1 MIHWYLKFLLIYSLI
16 LLLNPINAEILN
28 NKVPTPKK
36 VPVTF
41 EAHGVTRVDN
51 YYWMRDDT
59 REDEEVIS
67 HLESENKYIE
77 SWFDSGEDLR
87 DKLFEEITD
96 RIPKKEDSVP
106 IRLKSYEYFRRYEPG
121 NEHGIY
127 IRRKN
132 KNAKEI
138 VRRAVAESISLHLG
152 RVPTGNRSHG
162 SPGHGTNRIML
173 GNLLYWD

>member
-1 MIHWYLKFLLIYSLI
+1 MLKEEKNKSRINWYAKYLLTYTLT
-16 LLLNPINAEILN
+16 LLLGPINAEILN

-67 HLESENKYIE
+67 HLESENNYIE
-77 SWFDSGEDLR
+77 SWFNSGEDLR
-87 DKLFEEITD
+87 DELFEEITD

-121 NEHGIY
+121 KEHGIY

-132 KNAKEI
+132 KNAEEI
-138 VRRAVAESISLHLG
+138 VLIDVNAVSYTHLTL
-152 RVPTGNRSHG
+152 PTT
-162 SPGHGTNRIML
+162 P
-173 GNLLYWD
+173 YV